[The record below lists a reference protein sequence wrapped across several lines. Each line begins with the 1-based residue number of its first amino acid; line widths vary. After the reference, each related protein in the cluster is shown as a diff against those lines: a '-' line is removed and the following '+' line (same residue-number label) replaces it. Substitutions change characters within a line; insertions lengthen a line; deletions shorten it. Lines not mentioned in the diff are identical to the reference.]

1 MTATC
6 PNGHSSSADD
16 YCDVCGAPIPT
27 GAAGTSAPAGAEQ
40 PTSVDTPAVVAG
52 PAETR
57 DVTGS
62 ATPADTAGQATSAAT
77 APGGQVCP
85 DCATSNTA
93 DALFCEGCGYDF
105 TTRTSSR
112 DSAAATSP
120 SGDAAAAGASAGPA
134 DAAAVP
140 GAGAPSFAWVAE
152 VWIDPDWYAAQQA
165 TDPMP
170 SPGLP
175 AVVPLRKTSLLIG
188 RHSQSRNIV
197 PDIDCTLDTATS
209 RRQAQLT
216 TDGSRWFIEDL
227 QSANG
232 TFVSSA
238 SGSLPEDPITSGVR
252 QELQADDRIHVGAW
266 TRIVIRTAT
275 ADEIASL

>member
-1 MTATC
+1 M
-6 PNGHSSSADD
+6 
-16 YCDVCGAPIPT
+16 
-27 GAAGTSAPAGAEQ
+27 
-40 PTSVDTPAVVAG
+40 VAG
-52 PAETR
+52 PAKTP

-62 ATPADTAGQATSAAT
+62 ATAADTAGQGTSAAT
-77 APGGQVCP
+77 GGQVCP
-85 DCATSNTA
+85 DCATGNTA

-112 DSAAATSP
+112 DSAAAADSTI
-120 SGDAAAAGASAGPA
+120 GNAAAAGAPAGPV
-134 DAAAVP
+134 DSAATP
-140 GAGAPSFAWVAE
+140 GAGASFAWVAE

-165 TDPMP
+165 TDPIP

-175 AVVPLRKTSLLIG
+175 AVVPLRKSSLLIG

-197 PDIDCTLDTATS
+197 PDIDCSLDVATS

-238 SGSLPEDPITSGVR
+238 SGSLPEDPITSGVK
-252 QELQADDRIHVGAW
+252 QELLVDDRIYVGAW